1 MCTPLGFVRLFGVVG
16 QVLVKPHLLRDVDS
30 EFDAF
35 NMEEASVRRK
45 LAATKDTDAS
55 YGHHP
60 TKNGLAEPLFVKVVQ
75 ATTTTTTPNGVA
87 VNNTVQINNNSK
99 LYNRVHLQEHK
110 YEASFLH
117 ERLREIEADKNELG
131 GWNLFYLFILAYY
144 DGTAFQYD
152 LIYFRQ
158 IAFLF
163 IAPTEL
169 CVSDRHARPA
179 TVDQHHC
186 AARHP
191 EHAGDSDWP
200 EGTPPEHE
208 GECSFNLSFRICTL
222 CII

>member
-1 MCTPLGFVRLFGVVG
+1 MSGPVNCSSSFNTLCTFIFTDMIRILIYLFIYYFLSSPRRRHPSIYPSLINIFIYHIPVCTPLGFVRLFGVVG

-45 LAATKDTDAS
+45 LAATKDTDAT

-75 ATTTTTTPNGVA
+75 ATTTTTIPNGVA

-144 DGTAFQYD
+144 DGTTF
-152 LIYFRQ
+152 
-158 IAFLF
+158 
-163 IAPTEL
+163 
-169 CVSDRHARPA
+169 
-179 TVDQHHC
+179 
-186 AARHP
+186 
-191 EHAGDSDWP
+191 
-200 EGTPPEHE
+200 
-208 GECSFNLSFRICTL
+208 
-222 CII
+222 

>member
-1 MCTPLGFVRLFGVVG
+1 MSGPVNCSSSFNTLCTFIFTDMIRILIYLFTIFCRRQGDAINPSITDYNIFIYHIPVCTPLGFVRLFGVVG

-45 LAATKDTDAS
+45 LAATKDTDAT

-131 GWNLFYLFILAYY
+131 GWN
-144 DGTAFQYD
+144 
-152 LIYFRQ
+152 
-158 IAFLF
+158 
-163 IAPTEL
+163 
-169 CVSDRHARPA
+169 
-179 TVDQHHC
+179 
-186 AARHP
+186 
-191 EHAGDSDWP
+191 
-200 EGTPPEHE
+200 
-208 GECSFNLSFRICTL
+208 
-222 CII
+222 